1 MNTYS
6 CLLVPQA
13 FSYSSERLF
22 VFTSASG
29 AFTWAWTEASPP
41 SWQIQMSA
49 LWKTATLGLAAWV
62 IWETLL
68 QCFGSSASMHSSPD
82 FSSFT
87 MPLLQ
92 RNLGGQADQ
101 QCQGPDPKWPEMTIH
116 QTSATLSWTCKQRQS
131 RAEKLS
137 SDTSAFA
144 LLYFHVYIT
153 HYHWWIYMH
162 GQRNSN
168 KSASLRP
175 GLWCLGLSSWQA
187 VHNESRWKKLACYN
201 STAPLDPSNMQHA
214 FFPAEEEK
222 YVC

>member
-1 MNTYS
+1 MNTYG

-13 FSYSSERLF
+13 FSYSSERLL

-49 LWKTATLGLAAWV
+49 LWKTATVGLAAWV

-101 QCQGPDPKWPEMTIH
+101 QCQGPDPKWPEMTMH
-116 QTSATLSWTCKQRQS
+116 QTSATLSWTCKQRLVLKS
-131 RAEKLS
+131 CRVIP
-137 SDTSAFA
+137 A
-144 LLYFHVYIT
+144 LLLCCTFMFSSRVIIDEYTCMDNTTPTSLQVSD
-153 HYHWWIYMH
+153 
-162 GQRNSN
+162 Q
-168 KSASLRP
+168 AS
-175 GLWCLGLSSWQA
+175 GVWVCLPDRQYTTRKADERS
-187 VHNESRWKKLACYN
+187 
-201 STAPLDPSNMQHA
+201 
-214 FFPAEEEK
+214 
-222 YVC
+222 